1 MWKHLVMISQVQP
14 IFHLNSSSERVFGAV
29 ALVSN
34 SQQQLAAVLFIISS
48 NSNQNVDASLS
59 FQKDLLTVSAR
70 MTHRYLL
77 EGFASSRFAVS

>member
-48 NSNQNVDASLS
+48 SNQNVDASLS